1 MGQCCTSDRGLIK
14 LPSLANDV
22 IGNVRVQLYCIASV
36 FNASSAHYHCWLE
49 LVNLIKVPLLEQMV
63 SIGTMQAVISYP

>member
-49 LVNLIKVPLLEQMV
+49 LVNYSSFVRTDGLYWNYAG
-63 SIGTMQAVISYP
+63 SH